1 MLRASFKSLFELQH
15 TAGLAVLDYKPANVG
30 RRANGRCAIWD
41 LGHAVVWPLPA
52 SSERQTSELPVAL
65 TRNAT
70 LAIDADGKTVQAKG
84 RKLHGSRDASSGLY
98 LVSNQSASEYC
109 RALTEQGK
117 GWGRVAG
124 GAFGY
129 ADQNFKGQKLTSK
142 DAYAYDMYAGGRSI
156 LKLLTHKPKEEG
168 LQAWEDRARIA
179 AAAGPAGI
187 RHMLET
193 AVDPGGRITQGINVE
208 RLANLIA
215 GVLHPDPNK
224 RMGAQEAMLH
234 AANTLPFLSPEH

>member
-1 MLRASFKSLFELQH
+1 
-15 TAGLAVLDYKPANVG
+15 
-30 RRANGRCAIWD
+30 
-41 LGHAVVWPLPA
+41 
-52 SSERQTSELPVAL
+52 
-65 TRNAT
+65 
-70 LAIDADGKTVQAKG
+70 
-84 RKLHGSRDASSGLY
+84 
-98 LVSNQSASEYC
+98 
-109 RALTEQGK
+109 
-117 GWGRVAG
+117 
-124 GAFGY
+124 
-129 ADQNFKGQKLTSK
+129 
-142 DAYAYDMYAGGRSI
+142 MYAGGRSI
-156 LKLLTHKPKEEG
+156 LKQLTHKPKEEG

-234 AANTLPFLSPEH
+234 AANTLPFLSPEHSLALTSARGIVMAGGPVESLAVPYCKFPALQGKSLPPIALLPQADMGMGAPRPCTEKGRSCSCVRGGAYP